1 MKQYKISDYII
12 DFFIAQGLSHVFLVS
27 GGASIHLL
35 HSANNSPGILPIP
48 THHEQGAAMAA
59 DGYARSTGFI
69 GLAVATSGPGATNLI
84 TGIAGAWFD
93 SIPCIFISGQLPI
106 TKGGEKLTGASF
118 KDQTIQVL
126 ENLKCALESAGGS
139 IQSLLQVRVYLD
151 DINNWPEFNS
161 IYAVWAGESM
171 PARAVI
177 PTGPLHFGL
186 KIEIGAIASQF

>member
-1 MKQYKISDYII
+1 MGSKAKY
-12 DFFIAQGLSHVFLVS
+12 F
-27 GGASIHLL
+27 
-35 HSANNSPGILPIP
+35 NSPGLSRPGG
-48 THHEQGAAMAA
+48 HYSH
-59 DGYARSTGFI
+59 
-69 GLAVATSGPGATNLI
+69 AVVANQ
-84 TGIAGAWFD
+84 
-93 SIPCIFISGQLPI
+93 CIFISGQLPI

-126 ENLKCALESAGGS
+126 ENIKCALESAGGS
-139 IQSLLQVRVYLD
+139 IQSLFQVRVYLD

-186 KIEIGAIASQF
+186 KIEIEAIASQF

>member
-1 MKQYKISDYII
+1 MGSKAKY
-12 DFFIAQGLSHVFLVS
+12 F
-27 GGASIHLL
+27 
-35 HSANNSPGILPIP
+35 NSPGLSRPGG
-48 THHEQGAAMAA
+48 HYSH
-59 DGYARSTGFI
+59 
-69 GLAVATSGPGATNLI
+69 AVVANQ
-84 TGIAGAWFD
+84 
-93 SIPCIFISGQLPI
+93 CIFISGQLPI

-118 KDQTIQVL
+118 KHQTIQVL

-186 KIEIGAIASQF
+186 KIEIEAIASQF